1 MPRRFAIQT
10 EKNPLAGQDSKPS
23 LWQKSSRFS
32 LTRPLANRALD
43 PAAPVTSATRN
54 YPFPQTPLDPGVVQ
68 WTGEQFLIGGRRVC
82 RVLCYDWQAS
92 NWSEELTRLHEEECG
107 AHHPIDLASRRL
119 AVRTLR
125 RWNAQPEPVV
135 LDVGCSSGYLIEELR
150 VALPGAL
157 ILGADYLPELLER
170 VALRLRGV
178 PILQFDLRR
187 CPLPD
192 ESLDAVTCLNVLEH
206 IDDDTL
212 ALRQIHRVLR
222 PGGIAHVEVP
232 AGPHLYDIYD
242 EHLMHHRR
250 YRLAD
255 LKERARAAGFEVLEA
270 THLGWFAYPVFTF
283 VKRRNRALL
292 SLPAGRKKEIIAH
305 QIRRTGR
312 SLPLD
317 IVLRIETALGQW
329 LNFPIGIRCIAVL
342 RKPRQGMLAPAP

>member
-1 MPRRFAIQT
+1 MRHGGSGTITLYAMPRRFAIQT

-107 AHHPIDLASRRL
+107 AHHPIDLASRWL

-150 VALPGAL
+150 VAMPGAL

-192 ESLDAVTCLNVLEH
+192 ESLDAVTCLKSMMS
-206 IDDDTL
+206 T
-212 ALRQIHRVLR
+212 
-222 PGGIAHVEVP
+222 
-232 AGPHLYDIYD
+232 
-242 EHLMHHRR
+242 
-250 YRLAD
+250 
-255 LKERARAAGFEVLEA
+255 
-270 THLGWFAYPVFTF
+270 
-283 VKRRNRALL
+283 
-292 SLPAGRKKEIIAH
+292 
-305 QIRRTGR
+305 
-312 SLPLD
+312 
-317 IVLRIETALGQW
+317 
-329 LNFPIGIRCIAVL
+329 
-342 RKPRQGMLAPAP
+342 